1 MNSLITDPTSKR
13 RDKLAI
19 VANILEIAQDGT
31 LKTQIMYKASLSF
44 VQLNE
49 YLEYMLQN
57 NLLNKLEINNREVYI
72 STKKGLDFIQRHSE
86 LTELLDRENKN
97 GIRVPPQR
105 LLKRA

>member
-1 MNSLITDPTSKR
+1 LNSLITDPTSKR

-97 GIRVPPQR
+97 CIRVPPQR
-105 LLKRA
+105 LLKRT